1 MNSKELAEIRK
12 EHLMLEYF
20 EYLLRA
26 DKKRLRR
33 ILTYIKD
40 RCQEETAMDIAKETI
55 ERVKHG

>member
-20 EYLLRA
+20 EYLLRT

-40 RCQEETAMDIAKETI
+40 RCHEETAMDIAKETI